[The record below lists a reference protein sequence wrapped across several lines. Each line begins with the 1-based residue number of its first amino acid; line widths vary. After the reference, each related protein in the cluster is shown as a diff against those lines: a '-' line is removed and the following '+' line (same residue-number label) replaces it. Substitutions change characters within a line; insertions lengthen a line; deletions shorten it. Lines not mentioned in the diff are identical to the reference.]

1 LLKPGSETRE
11 NAFQRY
17 SREAFD
23 WIIEIYGRMLNWVLD
38 RQTFVLLIAL
48 ATFFLTGLLYV
59 VIPKG
64 FFPLQD
70 TGVIQAI
77 SEAPQTVSYA
87 AMAERQQQLASTI
100 LKDPDVESLSSF
112 IGVDG
117 TNTTLNSGRILINL
131 KPHDSRN
138 TDIATIMRRIQS
150 STASLT
156 GITLYMQPV
165 QDLTIEGTVSKTQ
178 YQFILQDPDPVQL
191 AEWTPKLVD
200 RLRQLP
206 QLGDVASDI
215 SDKGLSVFVE
225 IDRDQ
230 AARFGIT
237 PATIDN
243 ALYDSYGQRIVST
256 IFTNSNQYRVILEAD
271 PRLQTSLQSLSDIYL
286 PSSVG
291 SSPVPLA
298 ALAKFREETAP
309 LLVSHLGQFPSST
322 VSFNLAPGASLGEA
336 VTAIKQAE
344 AEIGLP
350 LSVITS
356 FQGAALAFQSS
367 LSNQLFLILAAIV
380 TVYIVLGVLYESF
393 IHPVTILS
401 TLPSAG
407 IGALLALML
416 AGDDL
421 TIVAIIGIILL
432 IGIVKKN
439 AIMMI
444 DFALDAERH
453 EGKSPREAIYQAC
466 LLRLRPILMTTMAA
480 VLGALPLMLGTGAG
494 SELRHPLGISIV
506 GGLLLSQLLTLFTTP
521 VIYLWFDR
529 LATRFAGPPG
539 QTAQPTN

>member
-1 LLKPGSETRE
+1 
-11 NAFQRY
+11 
-17 SREAFD
+17 
-23 WIIEIYGRMLNWVLD
+23 
-38 RQTFVLLIAL
+38 
-48 ATFFLTGLLYV
+48 
-59 VIPKG
+59 
-64 FFPLQD
+64 
-70 TGVIQAI
+70 
-77 SEAPQTVSYA
+77 
-87 AMAERQQQLASTI
+87 
-100 LKDPDVESLSSF
+100 
-112 IGVDG
+112 VDG

-131 KPHDSRN
+131 RSHEERKS
-138 TDIATIMRRIQS
+138 DITTVMRRIQN
-150 STASLT
+150 STAPLT

-165 QDLTIEGTVSKTQ
+165 QDLTIEGTVSRTQ
-178 YQFILQDPDPVQL
+178 YQFILQDADPVQL

-200 RLRQLP
+200 KLNQLP
-206 QLGDVASDI
+206 ELADVASDI
-215 SDKGLSVFVE
+215 SNQGLSVYVE

-237 PATIDN
+237 PATVDN

-271 PRLQTSLQSLSDIYL
+271 PSLQTSLKSLSDIYL

-291 SSPVPLA
+291 SAPVPLSVM
-298 ALAKFREETAP
+298 AKFREETAP
-309 LLVSHLGQFPSST
+309 LQVSHLGQFPAAT
-322 VSFNLAPGASLGEA
+322 VSFNLAPGASLGDA
-336 VTAIKQAE
+336 VTAIKQAQ
-344 AEIGLP
+344 ADIGLP
-350 LSVITS
+350 LSVISS

-367 LSNQLFLILAAIV
+367 LSNQLFLILAAII

-407 IGALLALML
+407 IGALLALMA

-444 DFALDAERH
+444 DFALDAERN
-453 EGKSPREAIYQAC
+453 EGKPPREAIYQAC
-466 LLRLRPILMTTMAA
+466 LLRFRPILMTTMAA
-480 VLGALPLMLGTGAG
+480 VLGALPLMIGTGAG

-506 GGLLLSQLLTLFTTP
+506 GGLLVSQLLTLFTTP

-529 LATRFAGPPG
+529 LAVRFSGRPSQTGP
-539 QTAQPTN
+539 ANELN